1 MISRTKFLGV
11 LLTIHITCITA
22 IITMTAVQTFAGV
35 PLTVPILL
43 TLLIQITLS
52 FLVMAIMLDRR

>member
-1 MISRTKFLGV
+1 MSRKKLFEV
-11 LLTIHITCITA
+11 LLAIHATCITA

-35 PLTVPILL
+35 PLTLPILL